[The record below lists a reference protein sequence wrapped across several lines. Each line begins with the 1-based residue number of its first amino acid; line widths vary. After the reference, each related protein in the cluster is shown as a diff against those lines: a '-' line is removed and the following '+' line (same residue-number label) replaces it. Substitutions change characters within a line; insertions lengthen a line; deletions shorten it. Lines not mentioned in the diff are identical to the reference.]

1 MVKKL
6 AINPK
11 YKPPKTGAGELKTPV
26 SFYDK
31 KSSGP
36 DPNAPEELIEV
47 YKCTAEIYNP
57 SMKDWE
63 IMKVNGVK
71 QGVTIIIRDPL
82 QSYIPR
88 NHHLVQLVDFR
99 YEDVTWE
106 IVEVRPDIQDN
117 QFITILL
124 GVMS

>member
-1 MVKKL
+1 MM

-26 SFYDK
+26 SFYEK
-31 KSSGP
+31 ENSGP
-36 DPNAPEELIEV
+36 DPNSSEGLAKL
-47 YKCTAEIYNP
+47 YKCTAEIYSP
-57 SMKDWE
+57 SMKDRE
-63 IMKVNGVK
+63 VMKVNGVK

-88 NHHLVQLVDFR
+88 NNHLVQIEDFR
-99 YEDVTWE
+99 YEDITWE
-106 IVEVRPDIQDN
+106 IVEIRPDIQNN

>member
-1 MVKKL
+1 MAV
-6 AINPK
+6 NPK

-26 SFYDK
+26 SFFDK

-36 DPNAPEELIEV
+36 DPNAPEELNET
-47 YKCTAEIYNP
+47 YKCTAEVYNP

-63 IMKVNGVK
+63 IMKVKGVK
-71 QGVTIIIRDPL
+71 NGVTIIIRDPL
-82 QSYIPR
+82 MTYVPK
-88 NHHLVQLVDFR
+88 NHHLVQISDFR
-99 YEDVTWE
+99 YQGVTWE
-106 IVEVRPDIQDN
+106 IVEIRPDIQNN